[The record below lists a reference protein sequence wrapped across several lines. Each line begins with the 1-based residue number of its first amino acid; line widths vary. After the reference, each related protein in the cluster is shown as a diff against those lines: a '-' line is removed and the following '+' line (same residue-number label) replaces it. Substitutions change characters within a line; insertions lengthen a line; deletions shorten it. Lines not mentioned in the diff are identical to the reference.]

1 MIFDKFRILNTHHR
15 KSQTL
20 FVYDNFLY
28 LSVSAFSF
36 VLLLLLL
43 LVCLL
48 FGRSDYY
55 DDDDV
60 DDDDDE

>member
-1 MIFDKFRILNTHHR
+1 MIFDKFR
-15 KSQTL
+15 QTL

-43 LVCLL
+43 VCLL

-55 DDDDV
+55 DDDY
-60 DDDDDE
+60 DDDDE